1 MAKPRPVTGID
12 PSRRVR
18 PNARRI
24 LATRIDEVYQYDGL
38 VANPANIT
46 DLHDMR
52 IAFKRLRYLLEIF
65 GSAFAADENPM
76 DTVSLASFVALT
88 KTPAPIPTELQTDAQ
103 TATACMVAI
112 QYQLDA
118 LSGLA
123 AKWGVQALCGAMG
136 EDKSPLAMS
145 VLTSLGPDWKSGVDA
160 KAEALQAAQT
170 AEQPAEVKP

>member
-1 MAKPRPVTGID
+1 MQGKHDILLALLVGAIITAPFLVYPQQQPAELKP
-12 PSRRVR
+12 
-18 PNARRI
+18 A
-24 LATRIDEVYQYDGL
+24 
-38 VANPANIT
+38 PA
-46 DLHDMR
+46 
-52 IAFKRLRYLLEIF
+52 AV
-65 GSAFAADENPM
+65 PM